1 MNRMMLKRVP
11 ATEREK
17 EREMKITSANHVWLS
32 TAASKTKDRIIE
44 VHVSASPTARVTR

>member
-1 MNRMMLKRVP
+1 MMLKRVP

-17 EREMKITSANHVWLS
+17 EREREMKITSANHVWLS